1 MKLVRMNT
9 HEYEASANDFIPSSG
24 MEGSAGWAGAWVQKK
39 PRLRMLLPTADSVR
53 FAGHPY
59 LMIMAHDDSIPI
71 CSVEQQ

>member
-9 HEYEASANDFIPSSG
+9 NEYEASAASANDFIPSSD

-53 FAGHPY
+53 FAGHP
-59 LMIMAHDDSIPI
+59 
-71 CSVEQQ
+71 